1 MEVQVSRSDDP
12 KSTLSVARG
21 SGIAT
26 FMGLEHTRDLAGV
39 DAAVVGVPSDTGGNP
54 GSRSGPRAM
63 RDVSSLLRPVNAHH
77 NVAPTQEMRVIDY
90 GDLPVVPGSLQ
101 RTYGEV
107 VAGLKPLYDAGVVP
121 VLLGGDHSIT
131 LAHLR
136 AAAERHGPVAMLQFD
151 SHTDVYD
158 VYYETERY
166 NSGTPFRRAAE
177 EGVVATDKSIMVGLR
192 GTVYTTHDYQD
203 ARDLG
208 YHVRTMDDV
217 VERGLVRI
225 VQDIREVVGGHPL
238 FLTFDVDSLD
248 PAFAPGT
255 GTLEIGGFT
264 TREALTVVRALTGLT
279 FVGFDVVE
287 VIPPLDPGRITA
299 LAGATMAFEFLSLLA
314 LGRGVAKRGRN

>member
-1 MEVQVSRSDDP
+1 MSQSGNP
-12 KSTLSVARG
+12 QSTLAVARG

-26 FMGLEHTRDLAGV
+26 FMGIEHTRDLTGV
-39 DAAVVGVPSDTGGNP
+39 DAAIVGVPSDTGGTP
-54 GSRSGPRAM
+54 GSRGGPRAM

-77 NVAPTQEMRVIDY
+77 NVAPFNVMRVIDY
-90 GDLPVVPGSLQ
+90 GDLQVVPGSLQ
-101 RTYGEV
+101 RTYGEI
-107 VAGLKPLYDAGVVP
+107 VAGLAPFFAGGVIP

-136 AAAERHGPVAMLQFD
+136 AASACHGPVAMLQFD

-166 NSGTPFRRAAE
+166 NAGTPFRRAVE
-177 EGVVATDKSIMVGLR
+177 EGVVSPENSIMVGLR

-208 YHVRTMDDV
+208 FHVRTMDDII
-217 VERGLVRI
+217 ENGLAKTI
-225 VQDIREVVGGHPL
+225 QEIREVIGTRAL

-255 GTLEIGGFT
+255 GTLEIGGLT
-264 TREALTVVRALTGLT
+264 TREALTIVRGLGGLN
-279 FVGFDVVE
+279 FAGFDVVE
-287 VIPPLDPGRITA
+287 VNPPLDPGRTTA
-299 LAGATMAFEFLSLLA
+299 VVGATMAFEFLSLLA
-314 LGRGVAKRGRN
+314 LARTGDSSARGRN